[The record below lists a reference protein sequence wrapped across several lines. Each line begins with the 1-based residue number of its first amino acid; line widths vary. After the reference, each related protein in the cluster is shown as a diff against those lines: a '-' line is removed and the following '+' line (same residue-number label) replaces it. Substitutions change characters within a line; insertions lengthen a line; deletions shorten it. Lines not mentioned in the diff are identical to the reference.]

1 MVTKKNFYAVFKG
14 RRPGIYT
21 SWFGDNGAFSQ
32 VNKYPGAIYE
42 GFSTKEEA
50 EKFLSRNQDEKPAPV
65 RPLTQQPLFEDKKSA
80 AENNGEESLA
90 APGDRVLIHTDGGA
104 LNNPGPGG
112 YGAVIEDGERRIELS
127 GGYRRTTNNRMELMA
142 CIKALEYLDKPSNV
156 TLYSDSRYV
165 VDAVSKGWAD
175 KWRKNGWMRNKG
187 DIAMNAD
194 LWERLLDLLRRHR
207 VDFKWVRGHSGHPEN
222 ERCDELVR
230 MESAKT
236 GLPADENYEKLE
248 AGR

>member
-1 MVTKKNFYAVFKG
+1 MVTKKKFYAVFKG

-32 VNKYPGAIYE
+32 VNKYPGAVYE

-50 EKFLSRNQDEKPAPV
+50 EKFLSRKQYEKPAPV
-65 RPLTQQPLFEDKKSA
+65 RPLAQQSLFEDKKSA
-80 AENNGEESLA
+80 VEINRDETVT
-90 APGDRVLIHTDGGA
+90 PGDRVLIHTDGGA

-112 YGAVIEDGERRIELS
+112 YGAVIEDGERRIEIS

-142 CIKALEYLDKPSNV
+142 CIKALEYLEKPSKV

-175 KWRKNGWMRNKG
+175 KWRKNGWMRNKA
-187 DIAMNAD
+187 DSAMNAD